1 MWRFRFMQLTG
12 GDVVLHGTDSKSMA
26 VPCYCYTLSAEYF
39 NDHALILSFSP
50 SFLLSSMFLP
60 PCSFLCLVL
69 LLAVFPSPSPFNL
82 SSCPL
87 FSLTFN
93 TPLLLCQQKQRC
105 PVLEEQLVDLV
116 VYAME
121 RSESE
126 EHFDVDVGG
135 TSQLLWQHLSSQLIF
150 FVLFQ
155 FASFPHMVLSLH
167 QKVCKW
173 RTQMAVV

>member
-1 MWRFRFMQLTG
+1 
-12 GDVVLHGTDSKSMA
+12 MA
-26 VPCYCYTLSAEYF
+26 VSCYCYSLSAEYF
-39 NDHALILSFSP
+39 NDHALILSLSLFFPVLYVSSTP
-50 SFLLSSMFLP
+50 FLSLP
-60 PCSFLCLVL
+60 GFVPGC
-69 LLAVFPSPSPFNL
+69 PPPPPPFNL
-82 SSCPL
+82 SSCLL
-87 FSLTFN
+87 FYLSFN

-126 EHFDVDVGG
+126 EHFDADVGG

-167 QKVCKW
+167 QKVCNEGQLHCRCFKW
-173 RTQMAVV
+173 LLCNCRGISLVQLP